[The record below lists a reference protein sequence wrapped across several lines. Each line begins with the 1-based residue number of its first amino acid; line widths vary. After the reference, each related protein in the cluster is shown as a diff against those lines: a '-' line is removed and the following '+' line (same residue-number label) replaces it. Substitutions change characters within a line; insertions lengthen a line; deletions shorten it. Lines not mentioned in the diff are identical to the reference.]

1 MYSWIFTALL
11 ILVSLAPLPLGSN
24 RPLSWSVMAMLVG
37 ILLIVWSSTV
47 IVKKDSHLVFIKGVW
62 ICVVLFAVA
71 PLWAALQTSSALPE
85 SWHHPLW
92 KESSKALGE
101 QVTGS
106 ISLDAFKSSTA
117 LMRLLAY
124 GGIFWISLQL
134 CRSSRR
140 ARRMCLTLA
149 GAGFVYASYG
159 LIVYLGKFNAIL
171 WFEKWAYLNDLTSVF
186 VNRNSFATYAGL
198 TLICA
203 IVIFMDDLIKEGSI
217 GFSKKHTIR
226 VLLEKFSR
234 RWWIYLIL
242 IFTVTTALL
251 LSHSRGGL
259 ISAITG
265 IVIFFL
271 FLAGAQSRERWKV
284 SIVLI
289 IFAIMGAVFSISGQG
304 TVNRMYS
311 VLSDA
316 KIRQNFNEQS
326 LQAITAEPWLGYGY
340 GTYGNVAPMFRD
352 DMFHPFVLAAHNTY
366 LENIME
372 LGAPAAV
379 ALFLSIGGLGLICL
393 RGVFTRRRDVIY
405 PCAGLAATA
414 LISVHSLVDFSLQIP
429 AVAITYSAIMGFAC
443 AQSFSA
449 NK

>member
-1 MYSWIFTALL
+1 
-11 ILVSLAPLPLGSN
+11 
-24 RPLSWSVMAMLVG
+24 MLVG
-37 ILLIVWSSTV
+37 VLLIVWSATV
-47 IVKKDSHLVFIKGVW
+47 IAKKETHLVFIKGVW
-62 ICVVLFAVA
+62 ICAVLFILA

-85 SWHHPLW
+85 SWSHPLW
-92 KESSKALGE
+92 NETAKALGE

-106 ISLDAFKSSTA
+106 ISLDTFKSSTA
-117 LMRLLAY
+117 LMRLLSY

-134 CRSSRR
+134 CRSPRR

-149 GAGFVYASYG
+149 GAGFVYAAYG
-159 LIVYLGKFNAIL
+159 LIVYLGKFNTIL
-171 WFEKWAYLNDLTSVF
+171 WFKKWAYLNDLTSVF

-203 IVIFMDDLIKEGSI
+203 ITIFMDDLIKERSF
-217 GFSKKHTIR
+217 GFSSKHTIR
-226 VLLEKFSR
+226 VLLEKLSG

-242 IFTVTTALL
+242 IFTITTALL

-265 IVIFFL
+265 IVIFSL
-271 FLAGAQSRERWKV
+271 FLAGAESRERWKV

-304 TVNRMYS
+304 TINRMYS

-316 KIRQNFNEQS
+316 EIRQNINEHS
-326 LQAITAEPWLGYGY
+326 MQAITAEPWLGYGY
-340 GTYGNVAPMFRD
+340 GTYENIAPMFRD
-352 DMFHPFVLAAHNTY
+352 DIFHPFILAAHNTY

-393 RGVFTRRRDVIY
+393 RGVFKRRRDIVY

-414 LISVHSLVDFSLQIP
+414 LVSVHSLVDFSLQMP
-429 AVAITYSAIMGFAC
+429 AVAITYSAIMGVAC